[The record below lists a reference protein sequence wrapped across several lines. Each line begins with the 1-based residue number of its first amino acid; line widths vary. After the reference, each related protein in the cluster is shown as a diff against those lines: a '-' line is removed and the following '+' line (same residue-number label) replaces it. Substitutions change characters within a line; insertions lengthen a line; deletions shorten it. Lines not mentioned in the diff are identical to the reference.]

1 MSMKLQQCL
10 CFESKYLQQGEE
22 EELKSIT
29 NVEELEEIEAPHH
42 SLIIKI
48 ISWHLLKSTQKRR
61 ESYL

>member
-1 MSMKLQQCL
+1 MKFQQCL

-29 NVEELEEIEAPHH
+29 NVEEVKEIKAPHH

-48 ISWHLLKSTQKRR
+48 IFRHLLKST
-61 ESYL
+61 

>member
-1 MSMKLQQCL
+1 MKLQQCL

-22 EELKSIT
+22 LKSIT
-29 NVEELEEIEAPHH
+29 NVEELKEIEAPHH

-48 ISWHLLKSTQKRR
+48 ISRHLLKSTQKRR

>member
-1 MSMKLQQCL
+1 MKLQQCL

-29 NVEELEEIEAPHH
+29 NVEELKEIVAPHH

-48 ISWHLLKSTQKRR
+48 IFRHLLKSTQKR
-61 ESYL
+61 